1 MKHLRCLWILAAGTF
16 FAAACAAQPSRF
28 LDGIAATVNNSVITY
43 LQVQDQIIRQIPP
56 DIDSS
61 NFPATVR
68 QLQKDE
74 LESME
79 QSKLILDD
87 FARGEYTTNWVD
99 DAVEEVIKSE
109 IKNKFSGN
117 RNKLIKTLQAEG
129 RTYEDY
135 KKQQRENVIVENLLH
150 LHAGSEKIVI
160 SPAAIEEY
168 YTRHLEKYKVEDRVK
183 LRVIQIPESAG
194 SRPGDARK
202 MAEEIL
208 QEIDRGATFAEM
220 ATVYSTGSQRAD
232 WKDRKTL
239 RKELADVAFSLKP
252 GEHSQVVEVPG
263 EGSAGAFYDLLMV
276 DEVSPAHAT
285 PLSDVQGEI
294 EQELRVERGK
304 YLEDQWIK
312 RLEAKSRINTY

>member
-1 MKHLRCLWILAAGTF
+1 MN
-16 FAAACAAQPSRF
+16 
-28 LDGIAATVNNSVITY
+28 D
-43 LQVQDQIIRQIPP
+43 IPP
-56 DIDSS
+56 DFGSS
-61 NFPATVR
+61 NFPTQLR

-79 QSKLILDD
+79 RSKLILDD

-117 RNKLIKTLQAEG
+117 RNKLIKTLQAQG

-135 KKQQRENVIVENLLH
+135 KKQQRENIIVENLLH

-160 SPAAIEEY
+160 SPTAIQEY
-168 YTRHLEKYKVEDRVK
+168 YTQHLEKYKVEDRVK
-183 LRVIQIPESAG
+183 LRMIQIPESAG
-194 SRPGDARK
+194 SRAGDARK
-202 MAEEIL
+202 MSEEIL
-208 QEIDRGATFAEM
+208 RQIDRGATFSEM
-220 ATVYSTGSQRAD
+220 ATVYSTGHQRAAD
-232 WKDRKTL
+232 GNWEDRKTL
-239 RKELADVAFSLKP
+239 RTELADVAFSLKP

-263 EGSAGAFYDLLMV
+263 EGSTGSMYCLLMV

-294 EQELRVERGK
+294 EQTLRVERGK
-304 YLEDQWIK
+304 VLEDQWIK